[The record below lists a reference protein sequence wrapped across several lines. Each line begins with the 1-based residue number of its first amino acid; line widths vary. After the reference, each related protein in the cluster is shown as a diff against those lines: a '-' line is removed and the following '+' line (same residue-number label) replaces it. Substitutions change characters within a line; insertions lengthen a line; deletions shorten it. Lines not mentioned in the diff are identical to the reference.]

1 MGDSTTT
8 EYKKNYGKKVGK
20 LQETT
25 WITVNETLELL
36 KIKSRTTMY
45 SFLKKY
51 NITVSKPLRKTYVT
65 KEDIL
70 QKKNENS
77 VTIGI

>member
-1 MGDSTTT
+1 MG
-8 EYKKNYGKKVGK
+8 KIK
-20 LQETT
+20 LANPQDTT

-45 SFLKKY
+45 SFLRKY
-51 NITVSKPLRKTYVT
+51 NVRVSKPLSKTYVA

-70 QKKNENS
+70 QKMDENS
-77 VTIGI
+77 ITMGI

>member
-1 MGDSTTT
+1 M
-8 EYKKNYGKKVGK
+8 EKKVGK
-20 LQETT
+20 PQETT

-51 NITVSKPLRKTYVT
+51 NIRVSKPLQKTYVT

-70 QKKNENS
+70 QKMDENS
-77 VTIGI
+77 ITIAI